1 MLLTFPTKKEYFPNW
16 KSKMAE
22 VTNEQKLYVL
32 LNNIRDK
39 SEYEQEIWGIIYD
52 HVSPDGAWKEIV
64 ARLLIDSEYL
74 NRGYAYSNQ
83 ESRVVYSVTKH
94 GRSHIPILWN
104 GSTLK
109 KEHEKEVYKFK
120 EESKFR
126 NKHGNIAEII
136 KLILAAC
143 VGALAEKIADF
154 LF

>member
-1 MLLTFPTKKEYFPNW
+1 
-16 KSKMAE
+16 MAGI
-22 VTNEQKLYVL
+22 TNEQKLYVL
-32 LNNIRDK
+32 LDNIRDK

-52 HVSPDGAWKEIV
+52 HVSPDDAWKEGV
-64 ARLLIDSEYL
+64 AELLVKSEYL

-83 ESRVVYSVTKH
+83 GSRVVYSVTKQ
-94 GRSHIPILWN
+94 GRSQIPILWN

-109 KEHEKEVYKFK
+109 KEHEKEVDKFK

>member
-1 MLLTFPTKKEYFPNW
+1 
-16 KSKMAE
+16 MAE
-22 VTNEQKLYVL
+22 ITNEQKLYVL
-32 LNNIRDK
+32 LDNIRDK

-52 HVSPDGAWKEIV
+52 HVSPDDTWKESV
-64 ARLLIDSEYL
+64 AELLLKSGYL

-83 ESRVVYSVTKH
+83 ESRVVYSITKQ
-94 GRSHIPILWN
+94 GRNQIPVLWN

-109 KEHEKEVYKFK
+109 KEHEEEVDKIK

-126 NKHGNIAEII
+126 NKHGNIAQII

-143 VGALAEKIADF
+143 VGALAEKIIAL